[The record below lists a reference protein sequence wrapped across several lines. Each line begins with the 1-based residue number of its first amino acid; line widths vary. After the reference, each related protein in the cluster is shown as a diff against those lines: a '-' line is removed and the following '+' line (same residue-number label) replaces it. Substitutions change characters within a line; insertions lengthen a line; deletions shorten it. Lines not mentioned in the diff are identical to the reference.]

1 MESFINSTN
10 TQIKLFHGMFGGT
23 VPNKWRL
30 GEMKEYVQKEME
42 TVKAEIIKMKAQI
55 MQVGDEEKVYCQ
67 FSFPYIQKLEMYI
80 ELKNK
85 MESLEKTIVG
95 LTTEKIKILEDI
107 SQIDF

>member
-1 MESFINSTN
+1 
-10 TQIKLFHGMFGGT
+10 MFGGT

-42 TVKAEIIKMKAQI
+42 SVKNEIIKIKAQI
-55 MQVGDEEKVYCQ
+55 MQVGDDEEKVYFQ
-67 FSFPYIQKLEMYI
+67 FSFLYIQKLERYI

-95 LTTEKIKILEDI
+95 LTTEKIKMLEDI
-107 SQIDF
+107 SKIDF